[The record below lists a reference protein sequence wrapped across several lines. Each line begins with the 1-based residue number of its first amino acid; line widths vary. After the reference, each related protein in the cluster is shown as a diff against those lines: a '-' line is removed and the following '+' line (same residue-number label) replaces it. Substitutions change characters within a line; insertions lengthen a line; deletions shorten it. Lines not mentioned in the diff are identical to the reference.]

1 MAVKYKLYQENRDNS
16 QYKGKWYGRAVH
28 EGTVGIDELADIM
41 QANCTV
47 KRADILAVISELV
60 ETMKTQLQNSMRV
73 KLDRFGSFKIGLNTS
88 PADSAKDFT
97 PQKNVKRLH
106 IIFQPEVKVDRNGSR
121 TQSFLTGTKLRELDV
136 YNVDK
141 SDGADSGDAGTGG
154 TGSGNSGGTEPV
166 MP

>member
-1 MAVKYKLYQENRDNS
+1 MAVKYKLYQENRKNS
-16 QYKGKWYGRAVH
+16 KYQGKWYGRAVH
-28 EGTVGIDELADIM
+28 EDTVGIDELADIM

-106 IIFQPEVKVDRNGSR
+106 IIFQPEVKVDNNGTR
-121 TQSFLTGTKLRELDV
+121 TRSFLTGTKLRELNA

-141 SDGADSGDAGTGG
+141 SDDGTDAGNTGTGG
-154 TGSGNSGGTEPV
+154 NSGNTDPV

>member
-1 MAVKYKLYQENRDNS
+1 MAVKYKLYQENRKNS
-16 QYKGKWYGRAVH
+16 QYQGKWYARAVH
-28 EGTVGIDELADIM
+28 DDTVGIDELADIM

-106 IIFQPEVKVDRNGSR
+106 VIFQPEVKVDNNGTR
-121 TQSFLTGTKLRELDV
+121 TRSFLTGTKLRELNT

-141 SDGADSGDAGTGG
+141 SDDSNDAGNSGTGG
-154 TGSGNSGGTEPV
+154 NSGNTGPV

>member
-28 EGTVGIDELADIM
+28 EGTIGIDELADIM

-73 KLDRFGSFKIGLNTS
+73 KLDRFGSFKIGINTS

-97 PQKNVKRLH
+97 PQKNVRRLH

-121 TQSFLTGTKLRELDV
+121 TLSFLTGTKLRELDV

-141 SDGADSGDAGTGG
+141 SDDTSAGTGG
-154 TGSGNSGGTEPV
+154 NTGGNSGNTDPV

>member
-1 MAVKYKLYQENRDNS
+1 MAVKYKLYQENRKNS
-16 QYKGKWYGRAVH
+16 KYQGKWYGRAVH
-28 EGTVGIDELADIM
+28 EDTVGIDELADIM

-97 PQKNVKRLH
+97 PQKNVKRL
-106 IIFQPEVKVDRNGSR
+106 GTR
-121 TQSFLTGTKLRELDV
+121 TRSFLTGTKLRELNA

-141 SDGADSGDAGTGG
+141 SDDGTDDGNTGTGG
-154 TGSGNSGGTEPV
+154 NSGNTDPV